1 MNREAVQR
9 GFAAMVPMVE
19 KGVKIIEEG
28 LERALGSPCE
38 NSQHFLILPL
48 TASRMGPGAGHNKD
62 GTFWDHV

>member
-1 MNREAVQR
+1 
-9 GFAAMVPMVE
+9 MVPMVE